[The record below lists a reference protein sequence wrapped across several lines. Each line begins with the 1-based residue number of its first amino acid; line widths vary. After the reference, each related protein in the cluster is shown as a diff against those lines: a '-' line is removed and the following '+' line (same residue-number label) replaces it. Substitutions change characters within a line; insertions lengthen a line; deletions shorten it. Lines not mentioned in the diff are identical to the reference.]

1 MAEARKHVPRAT
13 KKQIKNKTVAVV
25 RTTSPRMQLWM
36 SGKLDPEDLTDEEV
50 NKMQLMDSDGHFR
63 GRPPGMVPRELM
75 LAFRTEQQKRLQS
88 WFAEQV
94 PLAQTAVKEL
104 LASKHLSPGDATRLR
119 AAEGVFERVIGK
131 VGQETHVI
139 VDKGR
144 SFEDVTA
151 DVVMDL
157 DMGEIEGEVL

>member
-1 MAEARKHVPRAT
+1 MAQARESPKSNRPSKA
-13 KKQIKNKTVAVV
+13 QIKSKRVAVV
-25 RTTSPRMQLWM
+25 ATRSPRMQMWM
-36 SGKLDPEDLTDEEV
+36 AGELGPEDLTDEEV

-63 GRPPGMVPRELM
+63 GRPPGMIPRELA
-75 LAFRTEQQKRLQS
+75 LAFRMEQQKRLMS

-94 PLAQTAVKEL
+94 PVAQRAMKEL
-104 LASKHLSPGDATRLR
+104 LESRHLAPGDATRLR

-131 VGQETHVI
+131 VGQETHIV

-157 DMGEIEGEVL
+157 DMSEIEE

>member
-1 MAEARKHVPRAT
+1 MAEGTPARRPKRPP
-13 KKQIKNKTVAVV
+13 KTQVKRVN
-25 RTTSPRMQLWM
+25 TTSPRMKMWM
-36 SGKLDPEDLTDEEV
+36 NGEISPEQLTDDEV
-50 NKMQLMDSDGHFR
+50 NKMQLMDADGHFR
-63 GRPPGMVPRELM
+63 GRPPGMIPRELAV
-75 LAFRTEQQKRLQS
+75 AFRMEQQKRLMS

-94 PLAQTAVKEL
+94 PVAQRAMKEL
-104 LASKHLSPGDATRLR
+104 LESRHLAPGDATRLR

-131 VGQETHVI
+131 VGQETHIV

-157 DMGEIEGEVL
+157 DMSEIEGEAS